1 MQKTMH
7 RKINSSLK
15 LWCFALVLLRQ
26 RITETKAF
34 STGNGSLPKCSRRRK
49 PCFVSTTALYVTPDP
64 FVSIDTLAS
73 IAAAVET
80 NDVMQAEVLNDM
92 SHIVSDLA
100 GIAPTTY
107 LLRLLVIVARLLG
120 VTSDYV
126 YDHKVLPDE
135 LFFQASTL
143 AVSSVLFFKSMFPMV
158 QSLFIST
165 DPLDKAVYDQLFAPV
180 GVSWMQFKV
189 LKVSALDWIE
199 VLPGTVLVDEQ
210 ELVHEQKTNQSH
222 IQPSISTKANH
233 NIGDNILENLDTP
246 PPSLPLYWLY
256 KGDVVFS
263 FRGTKVNYVERSDGI
278 SINDPCATGLLADMR
293 FLYKMDEHRRLA
305 QQQQPLHKLKN
316 LFKLG
321 QKTSPNS
328 SEFDDA
334 TLPEEFRTTTAYP
347 MASVVAGDKGAVLL
361 RINSEKLLDLI
372 EHDDQL
378 RDSMRSILLKGL
390 QRKVGYLLR
399 ISALKSEVNDDR
411 DLDSTFHLDSE
422 D

>member
-1 MQKTMH
+1 VQKTMC
-7 RKINSSLK
+7 RKIKSSLK
-15 LWCFALVLLRQ
+15 LWCFALVLLRK

-34 STGNGSLPKCSRRRK
+34 STCDGSLRKCCRRRK
-49 PCFVSTTALYVTPDP
+49 PCFISTTALYVMPDP

-73 IAAAVET
+73 ISAAVET
-80 NDVMQAEVLNDM
+80 NDAMQAEVLNDM

-100 GIAPTTY
+100 GLAPTTY
-107 LLRLLVIVARLLG
+107 LLRLLTIVARLLG

-135 LFFQASTL
+135 LFFQSSTL

-158 QSLFIST
+158 KSLFIST
-165 DPLDKAVYDQLFAPV
+165 DPLDKAVYDQLFSPV
-180 GVSWMQFKV
+180 GVSWMQFKA

-199 VLPGTVLVDEQ
+199 VLPGTVLVDEH
-210 ELVHEQKTNQSH
+210 ELVDEQETNQSR
-222 IQPSISTKANH
+222 IQPSISTKANN

-246 PPSLPLYWLY
+246 PPPSIPLYWLY

-263 FRGTKVNYVERSDGI
+263 FRGTEINYVERSDGK

-293 FLYKMDEHRRLA
+293 FLYKMDDHRRLA
-305 QQQQPLHKLKN
+305 LKQQPLLKLKH
-316 LFKLG
+316 LLRLG
-321 QKTSPNS
+321 KTSPQS
-328 SEFDDA
+328 SEVDSA
-334 TLPEEFRTTTAYP
+334 LPEEPSTATAYP
-347 MASVVAGDKGAVLL
+347 MASVAAGDKGAVLL
-361 RINSEKLLDLI
+361 RINSEKLLELI

-390 QRKVGYLLR
+390 QRKVGNLLR
-399 ISALKSEVNDDR
+399 MSALKSEENGDR
-411 DLDSTFHLDSE
+411 DLDSTFHLDNE